1 MKTKISFAL
10 VALVSTS
17 FLAFYACQEKEA
29 APVSFLSISLTDAP
43 GNYDS
48 VLVDITG
55 VEVHTDAGGWQ
66 SLAVDTGIYDLL
78 QLQNGIDTV
87 LATPQS
93 VPSGLISQVR
103 LMLGDSSRVVVS
115 GVSYPLA
122 LSSQDI
128 TGLKCNLH
136 DTLQPNTTYEILLDF
151 DADRSI
157 VQQGNGVYRLKPV
170 VSAMFQ

>member
-1 MKTKISFAL
+1 MKISSTVSIFASFAIL
-10 VALVSTS
+10 IVGIISCQDKQTS
-17 FLAFYACQEKEA
+17 PE
-29 APVSFLSISLTDAP
+29 SFLSIALTDAP
-43 GNYDS
+43 GDFDS
-48 VLVDITG
+48 VLVNIVG

-66 SLAVDTGIYDLL
+66 SLAVDSGKYDLL
-78 QLQNGIDTV
+78 SLQNGIDTV
-87 LATPQS
+87 LATPHS

-103 LMLGDSSRVVVS
+103 LILGDSSTVVVN

-122 LSSQDI
+122 LSSQDE

-157 VQQGNGVYRLKPV
+157 VQQGNGVYR
-170 VSAMFQ
+170 